1 MIQGLS
7 VFLFHYPEQVT
18 SILKVAYGHKMVV
31 AALATESSS
40 PGRKKEGVGKRQKVL
55 AYPPVPFNNFHIHHF
70 FTEKQWLQ

>member
-18 SILKVAYGHKMVV
+18 SILKVAYGHNMAV

-40 PGRKKEGVGKRQKVL
+40 PGRKKEGVRKRQKGIGL
-55 AYPPVPFNNFHIHHF
+55 PSSPI
-70 FTEKQWLQ
+70 Q